1 VYTSIDR
8 VDIVAEKDGVKLFLQ
23 TDHRSAEEM
32 DEDPEL
38 SVLFALIR
46 TLLPRRLAAAEP
58 GPSRVRYVAMQAVSR
73 AVHEAVASTG
83 AELEM
88 PASGHREPVAFDGPV
103 SAPAELADQAF
114 AGLAR
119 RVLLREELPLSAEGL
134 AAFEGRVLQTEWD
147 LEDEEQEIERW
158 TAALE
163 LAALVGECLRQQT
176 GGRWV
181 ITADELGSRDASI
194 TADDFGLLPFAFRF
208 GDQQLSNAANKAI
221 RAMTEPGQSTVQ
233 LLSAM
238 AESGEGVTMLT
249 LKPASW
255 GTHGM
260 IALELIGGVD
270 QGPNAVVCE
279 DHPNT
284 VAYTMIG
291 DQSPEQQAAK
301 VTEALAN
308 LAKIEVEIEPID
320 IDGEMDLLLVQGSYY
335 AAEKIL
341 DEAFMHSLHAR
352 LRQELLAVAVPNK
365 GRMFVTA
372 GVQSPEN
379 LLRLVSIAENAFENE
394 ANPITPLVFGVM
406 NGKVSAVI
414 RPEPPKK
421 KGFWGKLF
429 H

>member
-1 VYTSIDR
+1 MYTSIDR

-32 DEDPEL
+32 DEEPEL

-58 GPSRVRYVAMQAVSR
+58 APSRVRYVAMQSVSR
-73 AVHEAVASTG
+73 AVHEAIVSTG

-88 PASGHREPVAFDGPV
+88 PTTGNREPVAFDGAV
-103 SAPAELADQAF
+103 SPPGHLADRAF

-134 AAFEGRVLQTEWD
+134 VAFEARVLKTEWD
-147 LEDEEQEIERW
+147 LEDKEQEIERW
-158 TAALE
+158 TTALE
-163 LAALVGECLRQQT
+163 LAAFVGECLRQQT

-181 ITADELGSRDASI
+181 ITADELVSPDPSI
-194 TADDFGLLPFAFRF
+194 TADDFGLLPFAFRV
-208 GDQQLSNAANKAI
+208 DEKQLSNAANKAI

-238 AESGEGVTMLT
+238 AEGGEGVTMLT
-249 LKPASW
+249 LKPSSW
-255 GTHGM
+255 GTSGM
-260 IALELIGGVD
+260 ITRRLLEGVD
-270 QGPNAVVCE
+270 DGPNAVVCE

-291 DQSPEQQAAK
+291 DQSPEEQAAK

-308 LAKIEVEIEPID
+308 LAKVEVEIEAID

-379 LLRLVSIAENAFENE
+379 LLRLVSIAEGSFAKE
-394 ANPITPLVFGVM
+394 ANPITPMVFGVM
-406 NGKVSAVI
+406 NGKVSALI